1 MGRTAGVPNK
11 IISEVKYKLKLLM
24 DNLIASLNINDR
36 R

>member
-24 DNLIASLNINDR
+24 DDLIASLEVNE
-36 R
+36 